1 MSAPF
6 DLDSLFASEEN
17 DAFLDLIKQLTPD
30 RRRIVDVLLRKLA
43 RVEETEGETAALS
56 LIDDVSSIL
65 ATTPT
70 TH

>member
-1 MSAPF
+1 VSAPF
-6 DLDSLFASEEN
+6 DIDSLFLTDEN
-17 DAFLDLIKQLTPD
+17 DLFLDLVKQLTPD

-43 RVEETEGETAALS
+43 AVEEAEGETAALS